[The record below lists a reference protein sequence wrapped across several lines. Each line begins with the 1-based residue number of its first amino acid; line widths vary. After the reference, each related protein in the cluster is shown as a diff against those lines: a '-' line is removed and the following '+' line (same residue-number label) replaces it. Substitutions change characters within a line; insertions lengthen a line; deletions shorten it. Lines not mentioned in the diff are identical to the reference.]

1 MDIDSIPTYMGI
13 IITLAI
19 TLLASTT
26 KPIPTVIGMYYT
38 VFLTGLV
45 ITITETAFKGEWGMG
60 LGLLLGSWL
69 GVVTATGMSPIQAFL
84 SPFTWLLGPHTILLP
99 TPWIY

>member
-1 MDIDSIPTYMGI
+1 MDIDSIPTYVGI
-13 IITLAI
+13 ITTLAI

-26 KPIPTVIGMYYT
+26 KPVPTVIGMYYT

-69 GVVTATGMSPIQAFL
+69 GATTATGMSPIQAFL
-84 SPFTWLLGPHTILLP
+84 GPFMWLLGPHTILLP